1 MSVQQLIDLCKSR
14 LAHLTQLR
22 TSAVSLGD
30 IEQIAAIDNR
40 IDDTQATLNKLLTLG
55 TLGG

>member
-1 MSVQQLIDLCKSR
+1 MSVEQLIDLCRSR

-30 IEQIAAIDNR
+30 VRQVAEIDNK
-40 IDDTQATLNKLLTLG
+40 IDDTQATLNQLLTLV
-55 TLGG
+55 